1 MRSTMRRLIEYGL
14 FCTYKNPV
22 TKLLI
27 ASPSILAFLLWCY
40 TAFNG
45 YRDIQQLAKSS
56 ATYCLYG
63 NYMYYIARFGI
74 IISVIFI
81 LMAALPFF
89 MDRQA
94 NGGMILKTLPVSSS
108 KQNIVRFIQEI
119 MLSLTSLLMILFTIM
134 TAICIT
140 DMLFPELSLS
150 LYDRRLQFL
159 EYGIRLIVN
168 MEGIVLIQASAHF
181 ITRSIYV
188 PIAFGCIMAFF
199 TEGIYNPFFTMLNC
213 FDGNVPL
220 F

>member
-1 MRSTMRRLIEYGL
+1 MRSTMRKLIEYGL
-14 FCTYKNPV
+14 FCTYKSPV

-27 ASPSILAFLLWCY
+27 ATPSILAFLLWCH

-45 YRDIQQLAKSS
+45 YSDILQLAKSS

-63 NYMYYIARFGI
+63 DYLYYIARFGI
-74 IISVIFI
+74 IISIIFI
-81 LMAALPFF
+81 LLSALPFF

-94 NGGMILKTLPVSSS
+94 RGGIILKTLPESASSRC
-108 KQNIVRFIQEI
+108 IARFVQEI
-119 MLSLTSLLMILFTIM
+119 MLSLTSLYMMLFTVM
-134 TAICIT
+134 AAICIT

-159 EYGIRLIVN
+159 EYGIRLIFN

-188 PIAFGCIMAFF
+188 PIAFGCIMAFS
-199 TEGIYNPFFTMLNC
+199 TESIYNPFFTMLNC

>member
-1 MRSTMRRLIEYGL
+1 
-14 FCTYKNPV
+14 
-22 TKLLI
+22 
-27 ASPSILAFLLWCY
+27 
-40 TAFNG
+40 
-45 YRDIQQLAKSS
+45 
-56 ATYCLYG
+56 
-63 NYMYYIARFGI
+63 MYYIARFGI